1 MADGSRIDQVLTN
14 LVVNSVRYTSSGR
27 VCLTLH
33 PYEEPAKRLHF
44 TVADTG
50 PGISPALLPAL
61 LEPDKVVNGSARRGE
76 GSGIGLAVVRT
87 LVDLLGGTVSV
98 SSQENR
104 GTTFDVYIPA
114 ESIDAQ
120 ALFANLDGD
129 AGRVLIVDD
138 RDEVLTALMSVANGL
153 GYHCDRATTAALA
166 TNLLATRRYDAVL
179 IDIQM
184 PGKSGVD
191 LATET
196 RARRGPNQ
204 KTRLLGMSAA
214 EGAAPDFNGPFDACL
229 AKPID
234 RNALSSALREE
245 WPESWPS
252 STV

>member
-1 MADGSRIDQVLTN
+1 MLG
-14 LVVNSVRYTSSGR
+14 Y
-27 VCLTLH
+27 
-33 PYEEPAKRLHF
+33 
-44 TVADTG
+44 
-50 PGISPALLPAL
+50 
-61 LEPDKVVNGSARRGE
+61 
-76 GSGIGLAVVRT
+76 AVVEIYYARPF
-87 LVDLLGGTVSV
+87 
-98 SSQENR
+98 QR
-104 GTTFDVYIPA
+104 
-114 ESIDAQ
+114 
-120 ALFANLDGD
+120 
-129 AGRVLIVDD
+129 
-138 RDEVLTALMSVANGL
+138 
-153 GYHCDRATTAALA
+153 
-166 TNLLATRRYDAVL
+166 
-179 IDIQM
+179 